1 MLYLFIYCTFMV
13 AALIPILKV
22 CADPYPCSGSRD
34 FRSVCVFL
42 KFTLLLSANQLE
54 ISISWSSCYH
64 NISDTTNLHG
74 MDIKLKFHILF
85 FYNGT

>member
-1 MLYLFIYCTFMV
+1 MV
-13 AALIPILKV
+13 AALIPNLKV

-54 ISISWSSCYH
+54 IRIS
-64 NISDTTNLHG
+64 
-74 MDIKLKFHILF
+74 
-85 FYNGT
+85 